1 MKRSVRIRAPRS
13 LARLA
18 VAAAGAGA
26 VLAGLLTAA
35 APQEAQ
41 AAGSVPSWVIPLHFE
56 DQATGVRRSC
66 TGVAVTRSRVL
77 ATPDCFT
84 GMSKQDLEFIYD
96 PSTGQVISGGNDPR
110 YRNHPRYD
118 SATRRADWSVFIR
131 QTPSSYGKAV
141 LASSADAA
149 LYDAGS
155 AATFYSW
162 SGLNVEDAPRTRHSE
177 PVVVRPASECAS
189 LLGSTLPWGT
199 FCTTPAPGAPPV
211 ADEDQCLGDAGG
223 ALVAGGRLVGLS
235 TTRSTGCVQSGV
247 RLYTSVAAYRAQ
259 MTGFSREVDTWTGDL
274 GSVLARKTISS
285 SGGAMIDVCAIGQD
299 GKLYGCRADNGGA
312 ASDWGYTFSTQFG
325 DLKGDGEGDWLVKTS
340 GGTAYRVVNPLDAWV
355 EDAPRQWLG
364 SGWDKYKNL
373 VATRDLSGDGLPDI
387 LARDTYGVV
396 WLYKGKSDG
405 SVSGRTKITTW
416 KYYTAIAGRG
426 DYSGDGKND
435 VVARDS
441 AGVLWLY
448 RGNGHGGFEARTQVG
463 SGWNKF
469 NVIVGSGDMDHDGR
483 QDLVVRTTEGAAYLF
498 NADHAGGFYTKKLL
512 ASSGWQYFSKIA

>member
-1 MKRSVRIRAPRS
+1 MPAPRA

-26 VLAGLLTAA
+26 VLAGLLTAGV
-35 APQEAQ
+35 PQEAQ
-41 AAGSVPSWVIPLHFE
+41 AATSVPSWVIPLHFE
-56 DQATGVRRSC
+56 DEATGALRWC
-66 TGVAVTRSRVL
+66 TGITLTRSRVL

-84 GMSKQDLEFIYD
+84 GMSQQDFERFYD
-96 PSTGQVISGGNDPR
+96 LSTGDISGGTNGPR
-110 YRNHPRYD
+110 YRSHPRYD
-118 SATRRADWSVFIR
+118 STTRRADWAVYAWE
-131 QTPSSYGKAV
+131 TPSSYGKPT
-141 LASSADAA
+141 LASTSEAT

-162 SGLNVEDAPRTRHSE
+162 SGLSTNGAPRTRHSE
-177 PVVVRPASECAS
+177 PVVVRSAAECAS
-189 LLGSTLPWGT
+189 LLGSSLPWGS
-199 FCTTPAPGAPPV
+199 FCTTPAPGTPLI

-223 ALVAGGRLVGLS
+223 ALVAGGKLVGIS
-235 TTRSTGCVQSGV
+235 ATRSTGCVQGGV
-247 RLYTSVAAYRAQ
+247 RLYTSVPAYRAQ
-259 MTGFSREVDTWTGDL
+259 MTGFSREVDSWYNDL
-274 GSVLARKTISS
+274 GSVLTRQTLPV
-285 SGGAMIDVCAIGQD
+285 GGAMIDVCSTDPDQR
-299 GKLYGCRADNGGA
+299 LMGCGADNMGA
-312 ASDWGYTFSTQFG
+312 TGDWTYSFTTQFG
-325 DLKGDGEGDWLVKTS
+325 DLKGDGEGDWLAKTS
-340 GGTAYRVVNPLDAWV
+340 GGRLYRVADPLDQ
-355 EDAPRQWLG
+355 ELGDAPRQYLG
-364 SGWDKYKNL
+364 DWWGKYKNL

-396 WLYKGKSDG
+396 WLYKGRSDG
-405 SVSGRTKITTW
+405 SVSGRTKVTTW
-416 KYYTAIAGRG
+416 KSYTAIAGRG

-498 NADHAGGFYTKKLL
+498 NADHTGGFYTKKLL
-512 ASSGWQYFSKIA
+512 ASSGWQKFSKIA